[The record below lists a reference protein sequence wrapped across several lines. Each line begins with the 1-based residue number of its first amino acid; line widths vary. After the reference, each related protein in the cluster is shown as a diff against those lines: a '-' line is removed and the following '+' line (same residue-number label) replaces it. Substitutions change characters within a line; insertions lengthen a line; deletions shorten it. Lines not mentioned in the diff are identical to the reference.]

1 MVVAGIERRSE
12 RSGMIRDYEG
22 SWGLRSMGI
31 GAGLCGL
38 KRVRCEDNELSPQ
51 QTAGYRVG
59 SALPSR

>member
-1 MVVAGIERRSE
+1 
-12 RSGMIRDYEG
+12 MIRDYEG